1 MTPRTAGPK
10 VNGLRPELRGRPH
23 YFPRDRTLIPVE
35 VDPAVQPFGNLAVTW
50 TFLGFLLLLN
60 LWMHLRRRQIRR
72 AEAIPEEG

>member
-1 MTPRTAGPK
+1 MT
-10 VNGLRPELRGRPH
+10 
-23 YFPRDRTLIPVE
+23 DRTLIPVE

>member
-1 MTPRTAGPK
+1 VTALCTTLFLIWT
-10 VNGLRPELRGRPH
+10 VHLVT
-23 YFPRDRTLIPVE
+23 DRTLIPVE